1 MAENAGNE
9 GKEDNTDN
17 NWYEEFKV
25 TGDELMAKVR
35 EIIEEGNARRLY
47 IKRENGETIFE
58 IPLTAG
64 VAITAASALLAP
76 ILVAVGAVAALA
88 TSLTIGVERS
98 EKGESDGNP
107 EETERPP
114 SSETGS

>member
-1 MAENAGNE
+1 MTENAGNT
-9 GKEDNTDN
+9 GSADNSSN

-25 TGDELMAKVR
+25 KGDELMAKVR

-47 IKRENGETIFE
+47 IKRESGETIFE

-64 VAITAASALLAP
+64 VAVTAASAVLAP

-88 TSLTIGVERS
+88 TSVTIGVERPQDDKEDESAS
-98 EKGESDGNP
+98 ESAAE
-107 EETERPP
+107 
-114 SSETGS
+114 

>member
-1 MAENAGNE
+1 MTENAGNA
-9 GKEDNTDN
+9 NSNDN

-25 TGDELMAKVR
+25 KSDELLAKVR

-47 IKRENGETIFE
+47 IKRESGETLFE

-64 VAITAASALLAP
+64 VAVTAASAVLAP

-88 TSLTIGVERS
+88 TSLTIGVERPKDD
-98 EKGESDGNP
+98 EGDDES
-107 EETERPP
+107 
-114 SSETGS
+114 SSESGAAE

>member
-1 MAENAGNE
+1 MAENTE
-9 GKEDNTDN
+9 N
-17 NWYEEFKV
+17 NDWYEEFKV
-25 TGDELMAKVR
+25 KGDELMAKVR

-64 VAITAASALLAP
+64 LAATAAGALLAP

-88 TSLTIGVERS
+88 TNLTIGVERIQSDEEDEVS
-98 EKGESDGNP
+98 EDGAESD
-107 EETERPP
+107 R
-114 SSETGS
+114 

>member
-1 MAENAGNE
+1 MTENAGNAS
-9 GKEDNTDN
+9 DNDN

-25 TGDELMAKVR
+25 KGDELMAKVR

-47 IKRENGETIFE
+47 IKRESGETLFE

-64 VAITAASALLAP
+64 VAVTAASAVLAP

-88 TSLTIGVERS
+88 TSLTIGVERR
-98 EKGESDGNP
+98 GADDGDDES
-107 EETERPP
+107 
-114 SSETGS
+114 SSESETAE